1 MLKHFGCMVHA
12 FKQQLFS
19 IMVMVRPKK
28 ESISDGVSRK
38 LSTGEENKHKKINI
52 LTSGCK
58 YCVKL

>member
-1 MLKHFGCMVHA
+1 VHA